1 MSEGTAGDTI
11 MLREEIVNQEEV
23 LPLLALYE

>member
-11 MLREEIVNQEEV
+11 MLREKIVNQEEV
-23 LPLLALYE
+23 LPVQALYE